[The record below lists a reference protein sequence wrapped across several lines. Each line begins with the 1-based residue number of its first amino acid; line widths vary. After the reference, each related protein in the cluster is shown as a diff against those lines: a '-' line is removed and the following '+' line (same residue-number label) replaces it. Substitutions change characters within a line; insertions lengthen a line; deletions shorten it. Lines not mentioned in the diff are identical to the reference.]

1 VVEHNVAGSDPA
13 LLAVAW
19 LTTLALGSITPEI
32 VLRARRMSGGS
43 DRTLLFFQIGGLVV
57 IVALTWAWPT
67 ITPLRGFVW
76 SLLATLAGYLPGPL
90 VLPRLLL
97 PAGSGGRASSR
108 REACSGL
115 GSSTRSRTL

>member
-1 VVEHNVAGSDPA
+1 VVDHKLAATDPI
-13 LLAVAW
+13 LLVVAW
-19 LTTLALGSITPEI
+19 LITLVLGSILPEI
-32 VLRARRMSGGS
+32 VLHARLKSGGS
-43 DRTLLFFQIGGLVV
+43 DRTTLFFQIGGMAL
-57 IVALTWAWPT
+57 IRGLTWAWPT